1 MLKYSIFQVSEVHN
15 RGRDTAVSCPYG
27 NRRAIGVYFI
37 NVESAVCWTYPKKS
51 MTLTLDL
58 PSEVEQYLLQEANQ
72 QGLSIESVTL
82 QLLQSFIC
90 LRQKQA
96 KAVNL
101 LQSWMDDEDIE
112 EQQET
117 GQYLIGALD
126 EDRLSERKLF
136 PVEMK
141 GITW

>member
-1 MLKYSIFQVSEVHN
+1 
-15 RGRDTAVSCPYG
+15 
-27 NRRAIGVYFI
+27 
-37 NVESAVCWTYPKKS
+37 
-51 MTLTLDL
+51 MTLILNL

-72 QGLSIESVTL
+72 KGLSIESVTL
-82 QLLQSFIC
+82 QLLKSFIL
-90 LRQKQA
+90 LRQKQT

-112 EQQET
+112 EQKET
-117 GQYLIGALD
+117 GQYLIAALD

-141 GITW
+141 GVSW